1 MEVHVLVP
9 FSPPDPL
16 VPLPRHEELDSFF
29 FWAVKDIVPE
39 FTKDRLCT
47 YARITSTIRLAAV
60 QFSVTTFISIGLRA
74 ATFFHSV
81 NLSSTLC

>member
-1 MEVHVLVP
+1 MVSEDLQKLCGGTCP
-9 FSPPDPL
+9 SSLPPL

-47 YARITSTIRLAAV
+47 
-60 QFSVTTFISIGLRA
+60 
-74 ATFFHSV
+74 
-81 NLSSTLC
+81 